1 MCPRVSSVC
10 LATMTEGGEGLGCFG
25 DACQDGPGWVPAAV
39 CSAPWGTLGCSLSRG
54 DGRLRLCGADG
65 AWVPFP
71 VSPAGGAGP
80 RGSGLMESLAPAPGA
95 GHPPAPQAGRHTLR
109 APWGTSPAPAAHEE
123 EEAYSVVYLSA
134 DLRVRVSLT
143 LVLWQ
148 PLSSVGRLSGLRV
161 RLGPCWGR
169 LQSVT
174 SMVAGGPELRS

>member
-1 MCPRVSSVC
+1 
-10 LATMTEGGEGLGCFG
+10 
-25 DACQDGPGWVPAAV
+25 
-39 CSAPWGTLGCSLSRG
+39 
-54 DGRLRLCGADG
+54 
-65 AWVPFP
+65 
-71 VSPAGGAGP
+71 
-80 RGSGLMESLAPAPGA
+80 MESLAPAPGA

-109 APWGTSPAPAAHEE
+109 APWGTSPAPEAHEE